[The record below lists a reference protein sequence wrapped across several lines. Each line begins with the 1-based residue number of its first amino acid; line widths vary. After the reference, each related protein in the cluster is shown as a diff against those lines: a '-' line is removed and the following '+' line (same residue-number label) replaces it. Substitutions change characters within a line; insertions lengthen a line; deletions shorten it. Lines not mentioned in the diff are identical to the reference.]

1 MAKLLVIDDEPDML
15 STLKTFL
22 AERGYDVVT
31 AGDGD
36 EGLRVFD
43 TEKPALVICDVKMP
57 KKDGLIFLKELRSTR
72 EWVPAIIVSA
82 LDSPADVVK
91 GYGHDADYYLA
102 KPVNLED
109 VLKGVKIMLSLASIR
124 KK

>member
-43 TEKPALVICDVKMP
+43 TEKPSLVICDIRMP
-57 KKDGLIFLKELRSTR
+57 KKDGLSFLKELRSTR

-82 LDSPADVVK
+82 LSSPADALK
-91 GYGHDADYYLA
+91 GYRFEADYYLT
-102 KPVNLED
+102 KPLNLED
-109 VLKGVKIMLSLASIR
+109 VLRGVKIMLSLASLR